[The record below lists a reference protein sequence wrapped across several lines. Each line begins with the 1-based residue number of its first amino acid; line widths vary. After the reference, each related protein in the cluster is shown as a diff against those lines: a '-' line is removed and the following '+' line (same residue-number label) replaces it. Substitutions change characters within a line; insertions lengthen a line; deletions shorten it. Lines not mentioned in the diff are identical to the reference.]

1 MEKTQVLQALMRLRT
16 SRDLDALD
24 SVLLEMFGPSGPLK
38 SFSVQF
44 NSTKKTGFC
53 ILEMM
58 SPLPE
63 SEARSVGALGVG
75 NVLCIEFSMREIRE
89 DAERDE
95 ENAH

>member
-1 MEKTQVLQALMRLRT
+1 MRLRT
-16 SRDLDALD
+16 SRDLDALN

-63 SEARSVGALGVG
+63 PEVSSAGAMGCG
-75 NVLCIEFSMREIRE
+75 NVVCIEFSMPPMLE
-89 DAERDE
+89 DAEIGE
-95 ENAH
+95 ESAR